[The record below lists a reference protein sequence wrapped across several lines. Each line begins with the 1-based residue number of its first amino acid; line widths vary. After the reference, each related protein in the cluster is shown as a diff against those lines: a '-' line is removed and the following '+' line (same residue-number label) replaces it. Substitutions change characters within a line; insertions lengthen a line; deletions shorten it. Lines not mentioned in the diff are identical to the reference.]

1 MELFLIVFLP
11 LIGSIISGFF
21 GKILGLKLSHFIS
34 CVFILTSSFLSA
46 YLFYLTLNGHQ
57 AENLYLLDWINSG
70 SIEASWTLRF
80 DALTSVML
88 VVVTSVSALV
98 HIYSIGYMGHDP
110 YQFRFFSYLS
120 FFTFAMLM
128 LVTSDNL
135 LQLFFGWEGVG
146 LASYLLIGFWYEKP
160 SANAAAMKAFIV
172 NRVGD
177 FGFLLGIAVLYIATG
192 SINFD
197 TIFLKINDIN
207 QFTLNIACLLLFM
220 GAMGKSAQ
228 LFLHTWLPDA
238 MEGPTPVSALIHAAT
253 MVTAGIFLV
262 ARCSPI
268 FENSDLALSFIIIIG
283 ASTAFFA
290 ATVGLV
296 QNDIKRIIAYSTCSQ
311 LGYMFVAL
319 GVGAYQVAIFHLF
332 THAFFKALLFLGSGS
347 VIHAMSDEQNIQ
359 KMGGL
364 YKIIPF
370 TWIMMLVGTLALTG
384 APLLSG
390 YYSKDAIIESAYA
403 SHAFGHEYAFY
414 LLVFSALL
422 TSFYSWRLIFLTFH
436 GKTRSSQDVLA
447 KAHESPLSMTLPLL
461 LLSFGAIFSGFLFSD
476 FFLSHEIKNLWGN
489 SIYVRPDNHILEEIH
504 HSPFWVK
511 KIPLVMMIIGFSIAV
526 LFYLIFKN
534 LPSFLSSKMSFIY
547 NFLYN
552 KWYFDE
558 FYDLIFVNPLKRI
571 GKFLWL
577 IFDKKIID
585 GFGPDGI
592 SSLVIN
598 VSRNVSKIQ
607 TGFVYHY
614 AFAMLIGLGLLLIRF
629 VVY

>member
-1 MELFLIVFLP
+1 
-11 LIGSIISGFF
+11 
-21 GKILGLKLSHFIS
+21 
-34 CVFILTSSFLSA
+34 
-46 YLFYLTLNGHQ
+46 
-57 AENLYLLDWINSG
+57 
-70 SIEASWTLRF
+70 
-80 DALTSVML
+80 
-88 VVVTSVSALV
+88 
-98 HIYSIGYMGHDP
+98 
-110 YQFRFFSYLS
+110 
-120 FFTFAMLM
+120 
-128 LVTSDNL
+128 
-135 LQLFFGWEGVG
+135 
-146 LASYLLIGFWYEKP
+146 
-160 SANAAAMKAFIV
+160 
-172 NRVGD
+172 
-177 FGFLLGIAVLYIATG
+177 
-192 SINFD
+192 
-197 TIFLKINDIN
+197 
-207 QFTLNIACLLLFM
+207 M

-526 LFYLIFKN
+526 LFYMIFKN